1 MSATIFFLCEP
12 LVSCHRIILL
22 GRNFQV
28 TIIYCI
34 KDADTASVA
43 CNSGDIVKHYAAKVF
58 REWPKMAIYDKEEE
72 KDRITTTNV
81 LAELGRQIRTM
92 AQNKKWVNHYCPY

>member
-1 MSATIFFLCEP
+1 
-12 LVSCHRIILL
+12 
-22 GRNFQV
+22 
-28 TIIYCI
+28 
-34 KDADTASVA
+34 
-43 CNSGDIVKHYAAKVF
+43 VKHYAAKLF

-81 LAELGRQIRTM
+81 FAELGRQIRTI